1 VLPIRFLL
9 MVVLLAFLPFQAWA
23 GFNTSA
29 SVAGPLQPTQIAKAH
44 KAQAPDSPLAPQ
56 ADSRTVAQ
64 RHVGLAA
71 DQAEFATP
79 SLPASDSSHPC
90 DSADPSP
97 PGADFA
103 EQLLPA
109 PMPRVSIAVTPSVVP
124 HYAVAALP
132 DPHLPLLPRPPRG

>member
-1 VLPIRFLL
+1 

-29 SVAGPLQPTQIAKAH
+29 SVAGPLQAAQIAE
-44 KAQAPDSPLAPQ
+44 AQAPNGQLASH
-56 ADSRTVAQ
+56 ADSWTVAQ
-64 RHVGLAA
+64 RHGGLAA
-71 DQAEFATP
+71 DQADFAMP
-79 SLPASDSSHPC
+79 LLPAPDSSHPG
-90 DSADPSP
+90 DSADHSP

-103 EQLLPA
+103 EQLLPT
-109 PMPRVSIAVTPSVVP
+109 PMPRVTIAVAPSGVP